1 MENTRAIY
9 LETLGN
15 PNSDIPNIDEIAVI
29 AHKHGLPLIVDYT
42 FGIPYLIRPIEHGA
56 DIVVHSATKFLG

>member
-15 PNSDIPNIDEIAVI
+15 TNSDIPNIDEIAVI
-29 AHKHGLPLIVDYT
+29 AHKRGLPLIVDYT